1 MRNFKHRPTPG
12 QLAAFCSTLVFATAL
27 PAFADDTAAPVVA
40 RKKLA
45 PGETRALNPQPIPPG
60 KSATAT
66 KEANNGAAQ
75 SIIFVG
81 GKKAKTDK
89 TAANAAAPTTTK
101 VKAGALHRD
110 AHKRR
115 QGEKK

>member
-1 MRNFKHRPTPG
+1 MSNFKHRPTPG
-12 QLAAFCSTLVFATAL
+12 QLATFCSTLVFAAAL

-60 KSATAT
+60 KSATAS
-66 KEANNGAAQ
+66 KGAKNGAAQ

-81 GKKAKTDK
+81 GKKVKTDK

-101 VKAGALHRD
+101 AKAGALHRD
-110 AHKRR
+110 AHKLR

>member
-1 MRNFKHRPTPG
+1 MRPKPNAATPG
-12 QLAAFCSTLVFATAL
+12 QLAAFCATLVFAAAL

-40 RKKLA
+40 KKKLA

-66 KEANNGAAQ
+66 KGAKNGAAQ

-81 GKKAKTDK
+81 GKKVKTDK
-89 TAANAAAPTTTK
+89 TAASAAAPTTPI

-110 AHKRR
+110 ARKLR
-115 QGEKK
+115 QEEKK